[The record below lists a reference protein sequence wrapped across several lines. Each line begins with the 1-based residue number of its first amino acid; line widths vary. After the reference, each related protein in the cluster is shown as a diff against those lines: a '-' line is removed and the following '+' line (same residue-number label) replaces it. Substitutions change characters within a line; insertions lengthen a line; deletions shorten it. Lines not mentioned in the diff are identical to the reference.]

1 MNPTSPD
8 SAHQE
13 LIERGKLTLQAILYQ
28 EQAARFKA
36 EAAALQAALVKAENG
51 DADQLRSWLEFKSSP
66 SALTALDSRS
76 APNNLTQPTP
86 NIARVES
93 THLLPSPR
101 LPLPS
106 QSQPICSPS
115 GVANQKDDV
124 PFDSHANVSPWE
136 KMERAAKDRIALAR
150 QSSGDLLEHVE
161 NDELDPYGQYPA
173 SQQDETYEYN
183 LAKDLDARTNDIDP
197 LEPSSDGPM
206 DSWDSLSE
214 TTDSHT
220 HESGDVSNEPFPNE
234 IFSNLSDVD
243 ATAESV
249 GKKAWWRATH
259 VWVSLTVHAL
269 VVIALSVVVM
279 SVAAKP
285 QIVSIVAATVEADN
299 VLMET
304 PMEMIS
310 ELETS
315 SETPMENSFAGT
327 SPDTSGLA
335 SEMSLPTLP
344 TGTGMIP
351 STPAASSSGIGGAG
365 QGDMQGAMSGSKM
378 VAGAEFFGVKATGN
392 TFVYIVDSSPSMK
405 RDGAFEAARQ
415 EIIRSLSS
423 MKPKQ
428 RYLISFFGKEIDPMV
443 FKSGNEEKY
452 PINATPENLQL
463 TLDWL
468 SRVQIQKEGL
478 PPNDAL
484 AKAIALQP
492 DGIFLLFDGDT
503 KVDVAKFLRRA
514 NRSDDFLSAGNP
526 KVPIHVVHFFQD
538 EFQKQ
543 MKQVAEENGGTYRF
557 VPRPER
563 TTKGKR

>member
-1 MNPTSPD
+1 MNRTSPD
-8 SAHQE
+8 PAHQE
-13 LIERGKLTLQAILYQ
+13 LIERGKLTLQAILFQ

-51 DADQLRSWLEFKSSP
+51 ETDQLRSWLEFKASP
-66 SALTALDSRS
+66 TALAANDLIPIASES
-76 APNNLTQPTP
+76 LSLQPLH
-86 NIARVES
+86 IARFDSSE
-93 THLLPSPR
+93 PF
-101 LPLPS
+101 PS
-106 QSQPICSPS
+106 QGQHHPSQ
-115 GVANQKDDV
+115 GLHTA
-124 PFDSHANVSPWE
+124 SHAPESAQTGSLSNESHESVSPWAR
-136 KMERAAKDRIALAR
+136 MERAAETRLALAR
-150 QSSGDLLEHVE
+150 QSAGNLLEQFE
-161 NDELDPYGQYPA
+161 DNDLDF
-173 SQQDETYEYN
+173 QQDFESKSLEPEDSHVASELEAPLET
-183 LAKDLDARTNDIDP
+183 IDP
-197 LEPSSDGPM
+197 MESSSNDDVDP
-206 DSWDSLSE
+206 WDSLS
-214 TTDSHT
+214 DSIDQPNS
-220 HESGDVSNEPFPNE
+220 ESDSIADEPFSNEILSE
-234 IFSNLSDVD
+234 LSDVETD
-243 ATAESV
+243 AAPSRKT
-249 GKKAWWRATH
+249 AWWMATH

-310 ELETS
+310 ELESS
-315 SETPMENSFAGT
+315 SEPSMENSMSGP
-327 SPDTSGLA
+327 SPDASGLA
-335 SEMSLPTLP
+335 SELSAPTLP

-351 STPAASSSGIGGAG
+351 STPASATSGIGGAG
-365 QGDMQGAMSGSKM
+365 QGDMQGGMSGSKM

-443 FKSGNEEKY
+443 FKGGVEEKY
-452 PINATPENLQL
+452 PVNATPENLQS
-463 TLDWL
+463 TLGWL

-484 AKAIALQP
+484 AKAISLQP

-503 KVDVAKFLRRA
+503 KVDVAKFLRKA
-514 NRSDDFLSAGNP
+514 NRSDDFLSAGTP

-563 TTKGKR
+563 TNKGKR